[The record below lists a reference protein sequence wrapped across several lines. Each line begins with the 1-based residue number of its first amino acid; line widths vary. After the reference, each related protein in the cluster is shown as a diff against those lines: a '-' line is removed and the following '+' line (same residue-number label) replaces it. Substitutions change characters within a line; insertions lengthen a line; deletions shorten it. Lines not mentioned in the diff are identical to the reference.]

1 MLNKRI
7 KELKKEMLKNE
18 NLLVPVVIIIKK
30 IMSLEKIVE
39 PRLKVFEEIC
49 PSSFD

>member
-39 PRLKVFEEIC
+39 SRLKVFEEIC
-49 PSSFD
+49 PSSFN

>member
-7 KELKKEMLKNE
+7 KELKKEMVKKE
-18 NLLVPVVIIIKK
+18 NLIVPVVIIIKK
-30 IMSLEKIVE
+30 IISLEKIFE

>member
-1 MLNKRI
+1 MLNKRK
-7 KELKKEMLKNE
+7 KELKKEMIKKE

-30 IMSLEKIVE
+30 ILSLEKIVIS
-39 PRLKVFEEIC
+39 RLKVFEEIY

>member
-7 KELKKEMLKNE
+7 KELKKEMVKKE
-18 NLLVPVVIIIKK
+18 NLTVPVVIIIKK
-30 IMSLEKIVE
+30 IMSLDKMVE

-49 PSSFD
+49 PSSLD